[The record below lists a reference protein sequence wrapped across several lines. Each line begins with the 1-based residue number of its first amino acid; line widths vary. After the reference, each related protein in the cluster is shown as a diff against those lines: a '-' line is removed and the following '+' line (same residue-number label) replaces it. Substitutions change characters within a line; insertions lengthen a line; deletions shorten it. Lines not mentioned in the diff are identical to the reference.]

1 MKDKRMSRS
10 RLDIVVVGGGVVG
23 AACALALAKLGL
35 EVALVEGRD
44 EIESYTGHAPRGGDP
59 VTLEETIAEAELRL
73 RGLVRAY
80 ADPKRGYL
88 SRARPFRKTDR
99 GDYDHLARVS
109 EWSIEDD
116 GGEE

>member
-1 MKDKRMSRS
+1 MH
-10 RLDIVVVGGGVVG
+10 VV
-23 AACALALAKLGL
+23 LRGL
-35 EVALVEGRD
+35 EGRD

-116 GGEE
+116 GGDE

>member
-1 MKDKRMSRS
+1 M
-10 RLDIVVVGGGVVG
+10 
-23 AACALALAKLGL
+23 
-35 EVALVEGRD
+35 
-44 EIESYTGHAPRGGDP
+44 
-59 VTLEETIAEAELRL
+59 TLEETIAEAELRL

>member
-1 MKDKRMSRS
+1 M
-10 RLDIVVVGGGVVG
+10 
-23 AACALALAKLGL
+23 
-35 EVALVEGRD
+35 
-44 EIESYTGHAPRGGDP
+44 
-59 VTLEETIAEAELRL
+59 TLEQTIAEAEGRL

-88 SRARPFRKTDR
+88 SRARPFRRSDR
-99 GDYDHLARVS
+99 GDYDHLARVK